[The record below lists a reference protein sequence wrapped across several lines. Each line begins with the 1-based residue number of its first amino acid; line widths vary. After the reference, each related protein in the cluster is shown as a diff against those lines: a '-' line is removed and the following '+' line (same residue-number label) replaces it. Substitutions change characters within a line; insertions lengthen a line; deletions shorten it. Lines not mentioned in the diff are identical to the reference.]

1 MLSPLRSLG
10 RKAIIDSGVKSGTS
24 PAKAEV
30 SEKGPVAKKS
40 ELWSAV
46 GWSTLAFLGFGV
58 QNFIIGYTNELP
70 GEDFKRTIGFLW
82 FGTGLCGLATY
93 ASNMQLG
100 VFYTDAAARSATTS
114 LSRSLLFD
122 EASTP
127 TKLSWFP
134 KLVTLGGGVAAGC
147 AQLFMKASFSEDPAA
162 QGPLCSVVCADVI
175 LVSVLCHFVYDERL
189 TLGQWLSVLLVFGG
203 LVIMAGLFDPTSVE
217 PGVQSGVSL
226 MGIAYA
232 ILAMLCFGGSIFS
245 ARVVDSSGMA
255 GVSASQARCL
265 VLGAASTPLLLAAH
279 WEGRSMPV
287 SMPGLWLPLLCGLL
301 QAGSVFAVSQALA
314 SGPYT
319 SISIAIF
326 GSNSLVVLGLAA
338 LISGQIPS
346 ISASIGMALT
356 ALGCVTVALTAEQ
369 PPAQ

>member
-10 RKAIIDSGVKSGTS
+10 HKAIINSGVKSRTS
-24 PAKAEV
+24 PTTAEV
-30 SEKGPVAKKS
+30 PDKGPVAIKS
-40 ELWSAV
+40 ELLSAV

-70 GEDFKRTIGFLW
+70 GEDFKRTIGLLW

-93 ASNMQLG
+93 ASNMRLG
-100 VFYTDAAARSATTS
+100 VFYTDAAIRSATTS

-127 TKLSWFP
+127 TELSWFP

-162 QGPLCSVVCADVI
+162 QGFLCSVVCADVI

-203 LVIMAGLFDPTSVE
+203 LVTMAGLFDPTSVE

-226 MGIAYA
+226 MGIANA
-232 ILAMLCFGGSIFS
+232 FLAMLCFGGSIFS

-255 GVSASQARCL
+255 GLSASQARCL

-279 WEGRSMPV
+279 WEGLSML
-287 SMPGLWLPLLCGLL
+287 GLWLPLLCGTL

-346 ISASIGMALT
+346 ISASTGMALT
-356 ALGCVTVALTAEQ
+356 GLGCVTVALTA
-369 PPAQ
+369 AQTSAQ

>member
-1 MLSPLRSLG
+1 
-10 RKAIIDSGVKSGTS
+10 
-24 PAKAEV
+24 
-30 SEKGPVAKKS
+30 
-40 ELWSAV
+40 
-46 GWSTLAFLGFGV
+46 
-58 QNFIIGYTNELP
+58 
-70 GEDFKRTIGFLW
+70 
-82 FGTGLCGLATY
+82 
-93 ASNMQLG
+93 
-100 VFYTDAAARSATTS
+100 
-114 LSRSLLFD
+114 
-122 EASTP
+122 
-127 TKLSWFP
+127 
-134 KLVTLGGGVAAGC
+134 
-147 AQLFMKASFSEDPAA
+147 
-162 QGPLCSVVCADVI
+162 
-175 LVSVLCHFVYDERL
+175 
-189 TLGQWLSVLLVFGG
+189 
-203 LVIMAGLFDPTSVE
+203 
-217 PGVQSGVSL
+217 
-226 MGIAYA
+226 
-232 ILAMLCFGGSIFS
+232 
-245 ARVVDSSGMA
+245 MA